1 MSEEL
6 EVLNIGEEGVT
17 TITSTNY
24 QDRIAELEKENKK
37 LKDEL
42 NTYKE
47 LDLARKER
55 IACLNGEIKGLK
67 FAIRANGI
75 NGVDVIQ

>member
-1 MSEEL
+1 MGEPR
-6 EVLNIGEEGVT
+6 IDCEEGVT
-17 TITSTNY
+17 TIMSTNY
-24 QDRIAELEKENKK
+24 KDRIAKLEKENKK

-42 NTYKE
+42 AIKN
-47 LDLARKER
+47 DR

-75 NGVDVIQ
+75 NGVDVI